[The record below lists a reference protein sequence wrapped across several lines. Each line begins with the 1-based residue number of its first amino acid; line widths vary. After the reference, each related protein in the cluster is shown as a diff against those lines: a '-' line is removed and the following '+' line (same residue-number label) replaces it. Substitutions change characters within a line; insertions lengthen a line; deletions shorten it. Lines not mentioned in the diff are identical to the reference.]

1 MPLWRGRVWETG
13 EGMVMSG
20 HGSGKE
26 GSWEVGVSMEGKTW
40 YRGQTVGGMA
50 WQ

>member
-1 MPLWRGRVWETG
+1 MGNEWAWQR
-13 EGMVMSG
+13 EG
-20 HGSGKE
+20 
-26 GSWEVGVSMEGKTW
+26 GSWEVGVAMEGKTW